1 MSYHSF
7 ILFYSWDADHVAL
20 KCHGSLVLRGH
31 WNMCEK
37 KTTYKWPLFTS
48 LFLFKGERYSFFGFT
63 ARFSLRQSI
72 TIQLKVQFN
81 HLLWA
86 LFDLGIKL
94 NQLFRQSI
102 RFTVQHWLLET
113 IQFCIHNQK
122 CSSILNPIQYLKIP
136 PIQFMIQHYTSSHY
150 GLVKKNSNF
159 FPLLLHLTLDKII
172 FHFSK
177 DWSWTRGPWMVTITA
192 VKLQIYLVS

>member
-1 MSYHSF
+1 MPWIIDTTGPLKYVWEKNNLQMTSF
-7 ILFYSWDADHVAL
+7 YLFVFVQ
-20 KCHGSLVLRGH
+20 GG
-31 WNMCEK
+31 
-37 KTTYKWPLFTS
+37 TIQLFWIHNS
-48 LFLFKGERYSFFGFT
+48 
-63 ARFSLRQSI
+63 
-72 TIQLKVQFN
+72 IQLKVQFN

-86 LFDLGIKL
+86 LFELGIMF

-102 RFTVQHWLLET
+102 RFTVQHS

-136 PIQFMIQHYTSSHY
+136 PIEFMIQHYTSSHY
-150 GLVKKNSNF
+150 GIVKKRSNF

-172 FHFSK
+172 FHLSK
-177 DWSWTRGPWMVTITA
+177 DWTWTRGPWMVTITA

>member
-1 MSYHSF
+1 MF
-7 ILFYSWDADHVAL
+7 
-20 KCHGSLVLRGH
+20 
-31 WNMCEK
+31 EK
-37 KTTYKWPLFTS
+37 KTTYKCPLFTS
-48 LFLFKGERYSFFGFT
+48 LFLFKEERYSFFGFT
-63 ARFSLRQSI
+63 TRFSLRQSI
-72 TIQLKVQFN
+72 SIQLKVQFN

-86 LFDLGIKL
+86 LFELGIKF

-150 GLVKKNSNF
+150 GIVKKDLISSF
-159 FPLLLHLTLDKII
+159 HCSYIWPWIRLFSTYLKI
-172 FHFSK
+172 
-177 DWSWTRGPWMVTITA
+177 DPEQEVLGW
-192 VKLQIYLVS
+192 LQLQQLSYKCIWLVSTNYILDTD